1 MREGK
6 GASIMDYFET
16 LEDPRIDRCKR
27 RQLLDIIAIAIC
39 AVSCGADSWVHIE
52 LFGKSKEEW
61 FRTFLE
67 LPHGIPSHDTF
78 GDVFSRLDP
87 EQFQQRFMAWT
98 QAVSDLIPGEVVAID
113 GKTVRR
119 SHDRNAGQRAIHLVS
134 AWASANTLTLGQV
147 KTAEKSNEITAIPQ
161 LLRMLEL
168 KGCIV
173 TIDAMGCQ
181 QEIAQGILDR
191 GAGYVLALKE
201 NQGQLYA
208 DVRDLFEGAAEFGF
222 GGVPHD
228 YATTLNQDHGRIE
241 RRECWTISDPS
252 CLEYLSAGQDWP
264 GLRSVVK
271 VVGRRATPEGTTV
284 QPRYYISS
292 LEGPS
297 GAPAGG
303 GAHSLEHR
311 ELLALEPGRDFRGRP
326 LPDPQGP
333 RSAEHGDAAAGFAQ
347 SAQERNQPE
356 GGHPGEAPPGRLEG
370 GLPAKSPTQLK
381 RDCPALLSQLPM
393 LGLMVCYTCASL
405 WIISRPIAA

>member
-39 AVSCGADSWVHIE
+39 AVICGADSWVYIE
-52 LFGKSKEEW
+52 LFGKSKLEW

-78 GDVFSRLDP
+78 GNVFSRLDP
-87 EQFQQRFMAWT
+87 EQFQQCCMAWT
-98 QAVSDLIPGEVVAID
+98 QAVSDLVPRGSGGHRRQDGTAFPRPQCGQAGHPPG
-113 GKTVRR
+113 
-119 SHDRNAGQRAIHLVS
+119 Q

-147 KTAEKSNEITAIPQ
+147 KTTEKSNEITAIPQ
-161 LLRMLEL
+161 LLPMLEL

-191 GAGYVLALKE
+191 GAGYVLALQE
-201 NQGQLYA
+201 NQGQLYE
-208 DVRDLFEGAAEFGF
+208 DVRDRFEGAAELGF

-264 GLRSVVK
+264 GRRSVVK
-271 VVGRRATPEGTTV
+271 VVGRRETPAGTTV
-284 QPRYYISS
+284 QPRYYIRS
-292 LEGPS
+292 LD
-297 GAPAGG
+297 APAERLLKVVRT
-303 GAHSLEHR
+303 HWSIENSLHWSLDVTFGEDHCR
-311 ELLALEPGRDFRGRP
+311 IRKDHAPQNMATLRQVSHNLLKNETSLKVGI
-326 LPDPQGP
+326 QGK
-333 RSAEHGDAAAGFAQ
+333 RLQAGWK
-347 SAQERNQPE
+347 E
-356 GGHPGEAPPGRLEG
+356 
-370 GLPAKSPTQLK
+370 
-381 RDCPALLSQLPM
+381 D
-393 LGLMVCYTCASL
+393 
-405 WIISRPIAA
+405 

>member
-1 MREGK
+1 M
-6 GASIMDYFET
+6 
-16 LEDPRIDRCKR
+16 L
-27 RQLLDIIAIAIC
+27 
-39 AVSCGADSWVHIE
+39 
-52 LFGKSKEEW
+52 
-61 FRTFLE
+61 
-67 LPHGIPSHDTF
+67 HG
-78 GDVFSRLDP
+78 LDP
-87 EQFQQRFMAWT
+87 GGHWALP
-98 QAVSDLIPGEVVAID
+98 VSDLIPGEVVAID

-119 SHDRNAGQRAIHLVS
+119 SHDRNVGKRAIHLVS

-161 LLRMLEL
+161 LLPMLEL

-173 TIDAMGCQ
+173 TIDTMGCQ

-201 NQGQLYA
+201 NQGQLYE
-208 DVRDLFEGAAEFGF
+208 DVRDRFEGAEEFGF

-252 CLEYLSAGQDWP
+252 CLEYLSTGQDWP
-264 GLRSVVK
+264 GLLEYLSTGQDWPGLLGGQGGGPPGDA
-271 VVGRRATPEGTTV
+271 GRDHGAAPVLHQQPGCPGGATAE
-284 QPRYYISS
+284 
-292 LEGPS
+292 
-297 GAPAGG
+297 G

-333 RSAEHGDAAAGFAQ
+333 RSAEHGHAAAGFAQ
-347 SAQERNQPE
+347 SAQERNEPE
-356 GGHPGEAPPGRLEG
+356 GGHPGETPPGRLEG

-381 RDCPALLSQLPM
+381 RDCPAPVGGFLATLAGRGYIGRKS
-393 LGLMVCYTCASL
+393 GCCED
-405 WIISRPIAA
+405 